1 MKGES
6 QQPTLAVETRNLAK
20 TYRGK
25 IQALA
30 GVDLR
35 VPAGAAFGLLGPNGA
50 GKSTLVKTLLSIV
63 RPTSGAATLF
73 GLDIST
79 PAARRAVGYLPE
91 GHRFPRYLTGRGVLE
106 YFGRLGGLSGEEL
119 ESQIEDKLALVG
131 MTDWASTRVTRYSK
145 GMQQRI
151 GLAQAMLGNPRLVFL
166 DEPTDGVDPIGRHQ
180 MREVI
185 QELCAGGTTVF
196 LNSHLLLEVEQIC
209 DHVAIMHQGRVLQ
222 QGTVDEVRGAVREE
236 HALVNVR
243 FGTGKISAEAREA
256 VAAIGGVGD
265 AEGGLVVGL
274 QKEDDISKVIDVL
287 REHDVKIFAIEP
299 TRVNL
304 EEAFINLIDQQEDQS
319 VGGQREE

>member
-6 QQPTLAVETRNLAK
+6 QQPTLAVETRSLAK

-25 IQALA
+25 IQALV
-30 GVDLR
+30 GVDLK
-35 VPAGAAFGLLGPNGA
+35 VPAGSAFGLLGPNGA

-73 GLDIST
+73 GLDISQ
-79 PAARRAVGYLPE
+79 PAARAAVGYLPE

-106 YFGRLGGLSGEEL
+106 YFGRLGGLRGEEL
-119 ESQIEDKLALVG
+119 EREIEDKLALVG
-131 MTDWASTRVTRYSK
+131 MADWATTRVTRYSK

-185 QELCAGGTTVF
+185 QELCERGTTVF

-222 QGTVDEVRGAVREE
+222 QGTLDEVRGAVREE
-236 HALVNVR
+236 HALLNVR
-243 FGTGKISAEAREA
+243 FATGKISDEARGA
-256 VAAIGGVGD
+256 VAAIGGVAD

-274 QKEDDISKVIDVL
+274 QKEDEISKVIDVL
-287 REHDVKIFAIEP
+287 REHAVKIYAIEP
-299 TRVNL
+299 NRVNL
-304 EEAFINLIDQQEDQS
+304 EEAFINLIDQQEDQG
-319 VGGQREE
+319 VGAQREE